1 MWPWHLVR
9 RRDESARCACAERS
23 AAPSEQL
30 GVAARK
36 KRWGNGWRANGT
48 LHLHGLITMVGILLV
63 TREISVLPCSVAD
76 AHAATHGALVAAVSS
91 ATSTAAVRDA
101 EVAAHGAF
109 GAAEHLAPA
118 AATVSDAQAALECRL
133 GAVERAAALAAAV
146 RGAEPA
152 CKR

>member
-1 MWPWHLVR
+1 MGFFCAKFIKQEGV
-9 RRDESARCACAERS
+9 SAQREWLARSSSRLSEPLADGPNTVERHS
-23 AAPSEQL
+23 GCSFLASFTTPLQS
-30 GVAARK
+30 
-36 KRWGNGWRANGT
+36 
-48 LHLHGLITMVGILLV
+48 
-63 TREISVLPCSVAD
+63 LPCSVAD

-146 RGAEPA
+146 RGRLGRLATTSKSARNVE
-152 CKR
+152 